1 MPLLGEG
8 SPTGRTGGITLRARP
23 MRPGQQPI
31 PRSLPEFGRR
41 TGSLAGIA
49 GSVEKH
55 EAGILPGSAPLPSG
69 GLGRLFSTCANPACS
84 TGWLHLWRSRTAP
97 VFEGG
102 WSCSMACTIA
112 RLEAAIR
119 RETEGRSAEPFTHR
133 HRIPLGLVMLE
144 QGWITSEQL
153 RHALDAQKAAGQGKL
168 GEWLVRQ
175 QEFRSSWLPGLSACN
190 GAVPYCLWTLTMRT
204 G

>member
-8 SPTGRTGGITLRARP
+8 SPTGRTVGITHRARP

-31 PRSLPEFGRR
+31 PRSLPQFGRR
-41 TGSLAGIA
+41 TESLAGIA

-55 EAGILPGSAPLPSG
+55 EAGILPGSVPLPG
-69 GLGRLFSTCANPACS
+69 GSELGRLFSTCANPACS

-112 RLEAAIR
+112 RLEAAVR

-144 QGWITSEQL
+144 QGWITL
-153 RHALDAQKAAGQGKL
+153 LDLVA
-168 GEWLVRQ
+168 LVRTGRAKG
-175 QEFRSSWLPGLSACN
+175 FRTRKAG
-190 GAVPYCLWTLTMRT
+190 
-204 G
+204 